1 MSDSPADTLILERI
15 VDQFTAELRDG
26 KHPAI
31 GDYQERHP
39 KLAIEIAD
47 VLSSVA
53 MIEQLKNGSVTRV
66 DYHSRFE
73 SVSDLKQI
81 GNYTVVRELGRGGMG
96 IVFEAIHESL
106 GRRVAIKVMPTPLVD
121 GKKQI
126 ERFRHEAAAAARLHH
141 TNIVSVFG
149 VGDGDGFLYYVMDWV
164 DGSSLNAVIAE
175 GVTEYSTLAATTVAA
190 SRGAEHFRWCAQLGA
205 KLADALAYAHAA
217 NILHRDIKPANI
229 VLDRKGTPWI
239 TDFGLAKDS
248 SREVNLT
255 KTGEVIGT
263 PQYLAPES
271 LEGRYDIRSETYCLG
286 LTLYELVT
294 QRPAYANGT
303 AASVIRAI
311 ATASPTPPRKIDASI
326 PLDLA
331 TIIEKSISRDA
342 DLRYQTAAEMRDD
355 LLAFCDERSISAR
368 RPSWLESTIR
378 WSRRN
383 PLPATLSAVSA
394 LLLVMVAVS
403 TSVGY
408 WATTNALN
416 KEAEKSEHLR
426 QQQLATAAARDE
438 AEENLTLMKSQFERA
453 EANVSITLDA
463 FEEIFKS
470 VISRGSAATDE
481 LDIDGFREISGIA
494 SSITKQDAQ
503 FLNKLVPF
511 YAEFAATNADNARL
525 KTESAKAYRR
535 VGNIYQL
542 VGELESSIVAYLKSI
557 ELFQSMLA
565 KAPDSKVDLL
575 NLVQTQNEL
584 SAAYRQHGDP
594 RTARDWNLTSV
605 ELLKQS
611 PIATS
616 DHDVRLELART
627 LSVLGFNLFR
637 TFSMGSPKPVRNLQL
652 RNEDRFNQYINS
664 NRPRILPEAV
674 RFAAQP
680 FSRGQESELK
690 QATQIIDEL
699 VAEAPDNDE
708 FRAVRAT
715 CYCILATTRKDF
727 DPKIAESI
735 RDRAIKEFENLV
747 AKHPQNHEYRYLLAL
762 ACSLECQQQAT
773 AEDVRL
779 LERSLEIS
787 AELIEQ
793 FPNLLDYQ
801 HLHASL
807 QVRLARH
814 LWDADADESELTETQ
829 RRDEVWSALK
839 TAKSSLQQL
848 IKHTP
853 TDRSFKPTLLAW
865 FAQTQKVSRS
875 LRDAGDNRAAQQVQQ
890 AMLELRDEL
899 RVQAN

>member
-1 MSDSPADTLILERI
+1 MSDSPANTLLLEKI

-31 GDYQERHP
+31 GDYQDRHP
-39 KLAIEIAD
+39 ELANEIAD

-53 MIEQLKNGSVTRV
+53 MIEQLKNGSVTRA
-66 DYHSRFE
+66 DYQLRFD
-73 SVSDLKQI
+73 SVSKLKQI

-121 GKKQI
+121 GQKQI

-164 DGSSLNAVIAE
+164 DGSSLSSVIAE
-175 GVTEYSTLAATTVAA
+175 GVTKYSSSTASTTA
-190 SRGAEHFRWCAQLGA
+190 SRDAEHFRWCAQLGA

-239 TDFGLAKDS
+239 TDFGLAKDG
-248 SREVNLT
+248 SREINLT

-271 LEGRYDIRSETYCLG
+271 LEGHYDVRSETYCLG

-331 TIIEKSISRDA
+331 TIIEKSVSRDA
-342 DLRYQTAAEMRDD
+342 DLRYQTAAEMHDD
-355 LLAFCDERSISAR
+355 LLAFCDERSITAR

-383 PLPATLSAVSA
+383 PLPAALSAISA
-394 LLLVMVAVS
+394 VLLVMVAVS
-403 TSVGY
+403 ASVGY
-408 WATTNALN
+408 WATTNALH
-416 KEAEKSEHLR
+416 KEAEKSERLR
-426 QQQLATAAARDE
+426 QQQLATAVARDE
-438 AEENLTLMKSQFERA
+438 AEQNLTLMKSQFERA
-453 EANVSITLDA
+453 EANVTITLDA

-470 VISRGSAATDE
+470 VISRGSVTTDE

-503 FLNKLVPF
+503 FLNKLVSF
-511 YAEFAATNADNARL
+511 YTGFAATNADNARL

-542 VGELESSIVAYLKSI
+542 VAELESSIVAYQKSI
-557 ELFQSMLA
+557 ELFRSMLA

-594 RTARDWNLTSV
+594 RTARDWNLASV
-605 ELLKQS
+605 ELLEQS
-611 PIATS
+611 PLATT
-616 DHDVRLELART
+616 DHDLRLELART

-637 TFSMGSPKPVRNLQL
+637 AQSVGGPNAGWNPQARM
-652 RNEDRFNQYINS
+652 EDRRNQDAHPD
-664 NRPRILPEAV
+664 RQRIRFPDAV
-674 RFAAQP
+674 RLATPTFLREQK
-680 FSRGQESELK
+680 RELE
-690 QATQIIDEL
+690 QATQIMDEL
-699 VAEAPDNDE
+699 VAKAPDNDE

-715 CYCILATTRKDF
+715 CYCILATTRKNS
-727 DPKIAESI
+727 DPKIAKSI
-735 RDRAIKEFENLV
+735 RDQAISEFENLV

-762 ACSLECQQQAT
+762 ACSLESQQAST
-773 AEDVRL
+773 EDIEL
-779 LERSLEIS
+779 IERSLNIS
-787 AELIEQ
+787 AGLIEQ
-793 FPNLLDYQ
+793 FPSLLDYH

-814 LWDADADESELTETQ
+814 LSDADESELTEKQ
-829 RRDEVWSALK
+829 RRDKVWSALK
-839 TAKSSLQQL
+839 TAKSSLKQL
-848 IKHTP
+848 IHHTP

-865 FAQTQKVSRS
+865 FAQTQKVARS
-875 LRDAGDNRAAQQVQQ
+875 LREAGDNRGAQQVQQ
-890 AMLELRDEL
+890 MMLELRDEL